1 MNNKLKYVYIFL
13 IFSGFFLSSK
23 CKKDDEPSLTPPRD
37 RKEQYF
43 ENEKDSILHFLQTH
57 TYTIDAENNF
67 RFDTLTDPAT
77 QTALI
82 DVVDMVQIPDTIA
95 EDEFMYDLYYL
106 HIAPGTTDSI
116 TTCDRVLVGA
126 QVYGFDNTPY
136 IIKDKWYPVWTS
148 VFKPIVAGLPLHFLH
163 DFLPQ
168 YKAGTYTE
176 VGDGSVEFSD
186 YGNFVVFVPSGLAQF
201 NRAITVDQN
210 RYIPSYTPLVVQIK
224 TFYVNTDLD
233 GDHVPNVVEDLNGD
247 GDPTNDNTDDPD
259 HKDPANLPNYLDPDD
274 DGDHLR
280 TKDEDPNGNGDPT
293 DDDTDGDGIPNY
305 LDKDTH

>member
-1 MNNKLKYVYIFL
+1 MTSKRNYLYIFL
-13 IFSGFFLSSK
+13 IISGFLLSSK
-23 CKKDDEPSLTPPRD
+23 CKKEDDNGPVPPRD

-67 RFDTLTDPAT
+67 HFDTLTDPAT
-77 QTALI
+77 QHPI
-82 DVVDMVQIPDTIA
+82 MDDVDMIQIPDTLGD
-95 EDEFMYDLYYL
+95 EEFMYDVYYL
-106 HIAPGTTDSI
+106 DIAPGTTDSI

-126 QVYGFDNTPY
+126 FVYGFDNTPY
-136 IIKDKWYPVWTS
+136 IINNKWYPVWTS
-148 VFKPIVAGLPLHFLH
+148 VLKPVVSGLPLRVLH
-163 DFLPQ
+163 DFLPR
-168 YKAGTYTE
+168 YKAGSYTE
-176 VGDGSVEFSD
+176 VGDGSVEFSG

-201 NRAITVDQN
+201 SRAIAVNQYQHIT
-210 RYIPSYTPLVVQIK
+210 SYSPLVVQIK

-233 GDHVPNVVEDLNGD
+233 EDHVPNVVEDLNGD

-259 HKDPANLPNYLDPDD
+259 HQNPANLPNYLDPDD

-293 DDDTDGDGIPNY
+293 DDDSDGDGIPNY